1 MIDSIRKSL
10 KPDGRMVLLE
20 YRKEDPK
27 IPIREEH
34 KMTVAE
40 VKAELEPQGF
50 ALSQVIETLPRQH
63 ILILTKR

>member
-1 MIDSIRKSL
+1 
-10 KPDGRMVLLE
+10 VLLE

-40 VKAELEPQGF
+40 VRTELEAEGF
-50 ALSQVIETLPRQH
+50 HLAQVIETLPRQH
-63 ILILTKR
+63 ILILTKAGQ